1 MRRSIALS
9 ALLLVTFALV
19 FAAPSFAADPA
30 HGDAHATP
38 ELLKAD
44 WYVAAATVVAF
55 VLLLVILTK
64 TAWKP
69 ILAGL
74 QAREKGIRDQIEGA
88 EKANADAKALLADY
102 QTKVA
107 KANEEARSIV
117 EEGRRDAEA
126 LKAKLEGDARAEAQK
141 ERDRAIRDIE
151 LARQQALK
159 DIYDEVAT
167 LSTDVAS
174 RILQQ
179 RLDPQSHRKLVD
191 DAVASYERSRKVPGG
206 RA

>member
-1 MRRSIALS
+1 M
-9 ALLLVTFALV
+9 
-19 FAAPSFAADPA
+19 
-30 HGDAHATP
+30 
-38 ELLKAD
+38 
-44 WYVAAATVVAF
+44 
-55 VLLLVILTK
+55 LLLVILTK

-69 ILAGL
+69 ILTGL

-88 EKANADAKALLADY
+88 EKANAEAKALLADY

-107 KANEEARSIV
+107 KANEEARAIV

-141 ERDRAIRDIE
+141 ERDRAVRDIE

-191 DAVASYERSRKVPGG
+191 DAVASYERSRKAPGG